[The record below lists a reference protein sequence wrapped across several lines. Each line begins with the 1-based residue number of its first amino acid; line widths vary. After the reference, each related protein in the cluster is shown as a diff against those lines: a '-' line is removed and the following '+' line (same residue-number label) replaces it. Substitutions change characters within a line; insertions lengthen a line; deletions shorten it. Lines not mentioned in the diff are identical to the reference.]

1 MNFVF
6 YLHDELSQDNFEQTL
21 LWFKSRYDIVSMQEI
36 REHIYNGRTLS
47 NSCVLTVDDGWRSTY
62 DVIFPVMKKH
72 NLPFTIFVSPH
83 VMETGM
89 NFWYYTMKFCNQEE
103 LKDMVIK
110 RGFFAENV
118 RKHPCEL
125 IFKEMQID
133 QVYDVLNE
141 YLMKHPEISIP
152 RGFMNTQE
160 VLELQKSGLVEVGA
174 HTMIHPILKA
184 ESYERANSEIVD
196 SVTQLSSILESPVKS
211 FAYPNGIDGVDYDCR
226 DEQLVK
232 AAGVDLA
239 FSVNPGDI
247 VSGVNPLS
255 IPRFGSMGRLKFGRL
270 GAYLPSRANQKGI
283 REQILKCKL

>member
-133 QVYDVLNE
+133 LVYDVLNE

-196 SVTQLSSILESPVKS
+196 SVTQLSSILESQVKS

>member
-6 YLHDELSQDNFEQTL
+6 YLHDELSQDNFEQKL

-141 YLMKHPEISIP
+141 YLMKHPEIIIP

-196 SVTQLSSILESPVKS
+196 SVTQLSSILESQVKS
-211 FAYPNGIDGVDYDCR
+211 FAYPNGINGVDYDCR

-247 VSGVNPLS
+247 ISGVNPLS

>member
-1 MNFVF
+1 MNFAF

-21 LWFKSRYDIVSMQEI
+21 LWFKNRYNIVPMQEI
-36 REHIYNGRTLS
+36 REYIYDDRPLK

-62 DVIFPVMKKH
+62 DVIYPVMKKH
-72 NLPFTIFVSPH
+72 NIPFTIFVSPY

-103 LKDMVIK
+103 LKDMIIK
-110 RGFFAENV
+110 RGSFAENV
-118 RKHPCEL
+118 RQYPCEL

-133 QVYDVLNE
+133 EVYGVLNE
-141 YLMKHPEISIP
+141 YLKKHPEISVP

-160 VLELQKSGLVEVGA
+160 VLEMHKSGLVEVGA
-174 HTMIHPILKA
+174 HTMVHPILKG
-184 ESYERANSEIVD
+184 ESAERANSEIVD
-196 SVTQLSSILESPVKS
+196 SVTRLSSILDSQVKS
-211 FAYPNGIDGVDYDCR
+211 FAYPNGIEGVDYDCR

-232 AAGVDLA
+232 AAGIDLA
-239 FSVNPGDI
+239 FSVNPGTI
-247 VSGVNPLS
+247 TSEVNPLS
-255 IPRFGSMGRLKFGRL
+255 IPRFGSMGRLKLGRF

>member
-1 MNFVF
+1 MNFAF

-21 LWFKSRYDIVSMQEI
+21 LWFKSRYNIVSMQEM
-36 REHIYNGRTLS
+36 REHIYDGRLLK

-72 NLPFTIFVSPH
+72 NIPFTIFVSPH

-89 NFWYYTMKFCNQEE
+89 NFWYYTIKFCNQEE
-103 LKDMVIK
+103 LKEMVIK
-110 RGFFAENV
+110 RGFFTENV
-118 RKHPCEL
+118 REYPCEL
-125 IFKEMQID
+125 IFKEMLID

-141 YLMKHPEISIP
+141 YLKKHPEISIP
-152 RGFMNTQE
+152 RGFINTQE
-160 VLELQKSGLVEVGA
+160 VLEMQKSGLVEVGA
-174 HTMIHPILKA
+174 HTMVHPILKS
-184 ESYERANSEIVD
+184 ESAERANSEIVD
-196 SVTQLSSILESPVKS
+196 SVTKLSSILDKQVKS
-211 FAYPNGIDGVDYDCR
+211 FAYPNGIEGLDYDYR

-239 FSVNPGDI
+239 FSVNPGAI
-247 VSGVNPLS
+247 TSGVNPLS